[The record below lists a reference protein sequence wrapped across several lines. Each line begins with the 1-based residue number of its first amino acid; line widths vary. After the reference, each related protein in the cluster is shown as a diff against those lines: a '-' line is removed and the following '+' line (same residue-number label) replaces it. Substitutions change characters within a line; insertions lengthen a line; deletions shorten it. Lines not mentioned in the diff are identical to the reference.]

1 MRALLCFAFAVG
13 FFRSQT
19 LGLIPSLSLSLRRE
33 LDGGGLGPIA
43 TVFLCESTVLLSRR
57 RGGPSACS
65 VDVNLSPLAKGPTS
79 LLMFSLRDGLALS
92 ACWDG

>member
-1 MRALLCFAFAVG
+1 MPMPPLFVFLSLAGIRAEGARGLCLCFAFAVG

-43 TVFLCESTVLLSRR
+43 TVFLCESTVLLS
-57 RGGPSACS
+57 
-65 VDVNLSPLAKGPTS
+65 
-79 LLMFSLRDGLALS
+79 
-92 ACWDG
+92 